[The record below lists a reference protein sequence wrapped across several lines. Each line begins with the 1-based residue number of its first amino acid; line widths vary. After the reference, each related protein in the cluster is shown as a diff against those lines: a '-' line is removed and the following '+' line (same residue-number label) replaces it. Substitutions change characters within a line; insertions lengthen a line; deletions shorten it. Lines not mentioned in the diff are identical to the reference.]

1 MQVEEM
7 GKELANALKAVS
19 VAESRAS
26 VAEAR
31 LSDLEKKIRSSD
43 PKTLDMDSGGIVSL
57 SDKEMSIE
65 LRTAKEEI
73 EKLRGEV
80 ESSKSHML
88 QYKSIAQVN
97 ETALKQMESAHENF
111 RLEAEKRQRSL
122 EAELVSL
129 RERVSELENDCIQK
143 SEQLATAAAGKEDAL
158 LSASAE
164 IASLRE
170 ENLVKKSQIEAMNIQ
185 MSTLKND
192 LETEHEKWRVAQRNY
207 ERQVILLSETIQE
220 LTKTSQALAALQEE
234 ASELRK
240 LADARGIENSE
251 LNAKWSEEKL
261 MLEQQK
267 NLAEKKYHELNEQ
280 VATAL

>member
-1 MQVEEM
+1 
-7 GKELANALKAVS
+7 
-19 VAESRAS
+19 
-26 VAEAR
+26 
-31 LSDLEKKIRSSD
+31 
-43 PKTLDMDSGGIVSL
+43 
-57 SDKEMSIE
+57 
-65 LRTAKEEI
+65 
-73 EKLRGEV
+73 
-80 ESSKSHML
+80 
-88 QYKSIAQVN
+88 VN

-207 ERQVILLSETIQE
+207 ERQV
-220 LTKTSQALAALQEE
+220 
-234 ASELRK
+234 
-240 LADARGIENSE
+240 G
-251 LNAKWSEEKL
+251 
-261 MLEQQK
+261 
-267 NLAEKKYHELNEQ
+267 
-280 VATAL
+280 